1 MSGTPSIASRLLERL
16 ALNADTA
23 RALRVALAFGGS
35 LALFHALHRP
45 ADAMLVAFTAQ
56 SIALQD
62 LRGAYA
68 MRVAILAVMSLVAA
82 GAVMLGVVVGGNV
95 ILAVLAM
102 GLVATMSG
110 VWRHLSA
117 DYGPPMAVSAA
128 LLFLLGTS
136 PAITVH
142 NPWHLGGM
150 VLLGGLC
157 TGVLHAVFWMFH
169 PQYPLRHAVSE
180 TWIAASDL
188 IAKIRV
194 ADGADPDADPALAG
208 HTTAALDAI
217 AAGESSLR
225 AALDRT
231 FLILGAAEDG
241 RQRELVLHLEE
252 MRREVVHFSMRVLAF
267 HTALESLRDQLGFE
281 KNLPVIDS
289 VIKSLGDAARSN
301 AVTLI
306 TYRPDNFAATEVRL
320 RRCGR
325 LIEVLDAQLAEAAHD
340 TASMQVRA
348 ALARIAD
355 CLPRIIR
362 KLEETI
368 GHGSVRSMFPTMLP
382 ELGTRS
388 LQSLSAWINPD
399 LHLDPVLIRYS
410 ARMAAVTMFAVALYQ
425 GFHIPRGYWIVFT
438 IIVVLQPDY
447 GSTRDR
453 AGQRIGGT
461 LAGVI
466 LGSGLLWFHMP
477 LAVIDLLASVASFFF
492 AYFVKRRYGIG
503 IVFVT
508 LLVVLVSETMQK
520 IGIEFAEWRLLC
532 TLLGGGMALVA
543 ALWFWPVWEGEKFS
557 ALLAAALRA
566 NTVFLDAMA
575 PLFGLDSA
583 AAAAKINP
591 LMARRRA
598 ENANR
603 FASES
608 LKRMTAEPSGWGT
621 AAPTHET
628 VNLAAGLATGC
639 QRITRA
645 FNAVAVHAGERVTLR
660 ENSNIPGLMREIEAA
675 IKALAMCV
683 ESARSKESLAALS
696 DTLEKLDARLALV
709 QVVPSRDNPA
719 ALSQTGLI
727 WTQLAKSIA
736 EIRAMALALGAPE
749 PLPAESVAQ
758 S

>member
-16 ALNADTA
+16 AFNADTT

-68 MRVAILAVMSLVAA
+68 MRVAILTVMALVAA
-82 GAVMLGVVVGGNV
+82 GAVMLGVAVSGNA

-136 PAITVH
+136 PTITVH

-169 PQYPLRHAVSE
+169 PQYPLRHAVAE

-194 ADGADPDADPALAG
+194 ADGADPDAEPALAG
-208 HTTAALDAI
+208 HTAAALDAI
-217 AAGESSLR
+217 AAGESNLR

-241 RQRELVLHLEE
+241 RQRDLVLHLEE

-267 HTALESLRDQLGFE
+267 HTALESLRDQPGFE
-281 KNLPVIDS
+281 RNLPVIDS
-289 VIKSLGDAARSN
+289 VLKSLGDAARST

-306 TYRPDNFAATEVRL
+306 TYRADNFAATEVRL
-320 RRCGR
+320 HRCGR
-325 LIEVLDAQLAEAAHD
+325 LIEVLDAQLATAAHD

-348 ALARIAD
+348 ALARVAD

-447 GSTRDR
+447 GSTRER

-461 LAGVI
+461 LAGVV
-466 LGSGLLWFHMP
+466 LGSALLWFHMP
-477 LAVIDLLASVASFFF
+477 LVVIDLLASVASFFF
-492 AYFVKRRYGIG
+492 AYFVKRRYGVG
-503 IVFVT
+503 IFFVT

-543 ALWFWPVWEGEKFS
+543 ALWFWPVWEGEKFT
-557 ALLAAALRA
+557 ALLASALRA

-583 AAAAKINP
+583 VAATINP

-603 FASES
+603 FAAES

-621 AAPTHET
+621 TAPTHET

-645 FNAVAVHAGERVTLR
+645 FNAVAVHAGEHVTLR
-660 ENSNIPGLMREIEAA
+660 ENSKIPGLTREIEAA
-675 IKALAMCV
+675 IEALAVCV
-683 ESARSKESLAALS
+683 ESGRSGESLAALS
-696 DTLEKLDARLALV
+696 AALEKIDARLALV
-709 QVVPSRDNPA
+709 QVAPSRENPA
-719 ALSQTGLI
+719 ALSQAGLI
-727 WTQLAKSIA
+727 WTQFAKSIA
-736 EIRAMALALGAPE
+736 EIRAMALMLGAPE
-749 PLPAESVAQ
+749 SLPAESATQ
-758 S
+758 R